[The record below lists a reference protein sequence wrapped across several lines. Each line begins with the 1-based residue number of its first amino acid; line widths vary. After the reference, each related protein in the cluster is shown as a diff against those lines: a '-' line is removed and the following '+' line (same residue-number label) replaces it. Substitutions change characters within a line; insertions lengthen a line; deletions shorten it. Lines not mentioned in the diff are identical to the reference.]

1 MKSAQHKLNYPT
13 PFFLFDLDRIRKKYE
28 AISSAFPGGSVYYA
42 TKANNHKEVLKT
54 LISAGSRFEI
64 GSKQEAEQ
72 MLALGVSPKD
82 LIFSAPVKLPSHIR
96 DTYKMGVDL
105 FVFDSEAELRKLAIL
120 APKSRVLLRLSVGN
134 EGSLFP
140 MGLKFGAPAEQAL
153 SLMQEALNQ
162 GLLPHGLAFHV
173 GSQCTRKETWLE
185 ALETSSRVWGTL
197 EAEGISMS
205 CMNIGGGFP
214 IQYINEV
221 PSIDEIAQD
230 VRKAITTSFP
240 SGTELILEPGR
251 YLVGDSAML
260 VSTVIGQAERNGQ
273 NWLYIDASAFHGLM
287 EALQVRGE
295 FPYLVKT
302 AKDGQPKEQYVL
314 TGPTCD
320 SDDTILNEVWLPE
333 MQVGDRLNIMNTGAY
348 SFVYSSNFHGFT
360 TPDIYCV
367 SGLKEKAEVPTV
379 KIHAFR
385 ETKAP

>member
-28 AISSAFPGGSVYYA
+28 AISSAFPGASIHYA
-42 TKANNHKEVLKT
+42 TKANNHREVLKT

-72 MLALGVSPKD
+72 MLGLGVSPKD

-96 DTYKMGVDL
+96 DTYKLGMDL
-105 FVFDSEAELRKLAIL
+105 FVFDSEEELRKLAIL
-120 APKSRVLLRLSVGN
+120 APKSRVLLRLSVSGK
-134 EGSLFP
+134 GSLFP
-140 MGLKFGAPAEQAL
+140 LGLKFGASAEQAL

-162 GLLPHGLAFHV
+162 GLSPYGLAFHV
-173 GSQCTRKETWLE
+173 GSQCTRKETWFE

-302 AKDGQPKEQYVL
+302 AKDGQSKEPYVL

-333 MQVGDRLNIMNTGAY
+333 MQVGDRLQIMNTGAY

-367 SGLKEKAEVPTV
+367 SGFKEKAEVPTG
-379 KIHAFR
+379 KTHALR
-385 ETKAP
+385 DTQAP

>member
-1 MKSAQHKLNYPT
+1 MTTKQLLNYST
-13 PFFLFDLDRIRKKYE
+13 PFFLFDLDRVRKKYE
-28 AISSAFPGGSVYYA
+28 AISSAFPGAIIHYA
-42 TKANNHKEVLKT
+42 TKANNHREVLKT

-96 DTYKMGVDL
+96 DTYKMGLDL
-105 FVFDSEAELRKLAIL
+105 FVFDSEEELRKLAIL